1 MDQNSS
7 DFEQEFLAAYDAYA
21 EAIYRHCV
29 FRVYNAELAEEL
41 MQETFMKTWQY
52 LAKGNEIENL
62 RAFLYRV
69 ANNLVIDYSRR
80 KKEDSLE
87 AMMSQH
93 PDFEP
98 SMDISKKLEHNLLLD
113 QVLKELKTLPAE
125 IQEILTLRFV
135 DDLDPKDIAV
145 ILGITPNN
153 ASVRINRAL
162 RLLQQKVHNPQRGNQ
177 DNDKL
182 SRPTE

>member
-1 MDQNSS
+1 MVQKPDNL
-7 DFEQEFLAAYDAYA
+7 EQEFMAAYETYA

-29 FRVYNAELAEEL
+29 FRVYKPELAEEL
-41 MQETFMKTWQY
+41 MQETFMKTWVY
-52 LAKGNEIENL
+52 LAKGNEVENL

-87 AMMSQH
+87 AMIEQH

-98 SMDISKKLEHNLLLD
+98 SADPTKKFQNNLMVQ
-113 QVLKELKTLPAE
+113 QVLDEMKTLPPEA
-125 IQEILTLRFV
+125 QEILTFRYI
-135 DDLDPKDIAV
+135 DDLDPKEIAA
-145 ILGITPNN
+145 ILNITPNN

-162 RLLQQKVHNPQRGNQ
+162 RLLQQQVQQ
-177 DNDKL
+177 DHD
-182 SRPTE
+182 

>member
-1 MDQNSS
+1 MLYMDQSKL
-7 DFEQEFLAAYDAYA
+7 EQEFLTAYDQYA
-21 EAIYRHCV
+21 DAIYRHCV
-29 FRVYNAELAEEL
+29 FRVYNNALAEEM

-52 LAKGNEIENL
+52 LAKGNQVDNL

-87 AMMSQH
+87 AMIEQH

-98 SMDISKKLEHNLLLD
+98 SADPRPGLEKQMLLD
-113 QVLKELKTLPAE
+113 QIKNKMNDLPDDVR
-125 IQEILTLRFV
+125 QILTFRFI
-135 DDLDPKDIAV
+135 DDLDPKEIAALLDIS
-145 ILGITPNN
+145 PNN

-162 RLLQQKVHNPQRGNQ
+162 RLLQQKVHEK
-177 DNDKL
+177 NDQL
-182 SRPTE
+182 N